1 LVLSFAITRKDI
13 RCALKYS
20 MMKVSAIAVLC
31 IFVVG
36 MAVPVLAANEE
47 RYSYITINDMT
58 INLEKDQANIRVN
71 YSIDTGTQLIVY
83 LLGKQDLKNK
93 LLKVLNYEDATVKNV
108 EMNSAEIV
116 INDISYDYGKGI
128 YWFPEH
134 EFNVVIPN
142 LRIVSPQVSR
152 EYHNTKNFSDGM
164 GFFDR

>member
-1 LVLSFAITRKDI
+1 
-13 RCALKYS
+13 
-20 MMKVSAIAVLC
+20 MMRVRAIAVLC
-31 IFVVG
+31 LIIMC
-36 MAVPVLAANEE
+36 MAMPVLAANDE
-47 RYSYITINDMT
+47 RYSYIKINDMT
-58 INLEKDQANIRVN
+58 INLEKDQANIKVN
-71 YSIDTGTQLIVY
+71 YTIDPGTQLIVY

-108 EMNSAEIV
+108 EMNSAEIL

-142 LRIVSPQVSR
+142 LRVVSPQVSR
-152 EYHNTKNFSDGM
+152 EYRNTKKFSDGM

>member
-1 LVLSFAITRKDI
+1 MRRNII
-13 RCALKYS
+13 I
-20 MMKVSAIAVLC
+20 MKISVIAVLC
-31 IFVVG
+31 IFIIS
-36 MAVPVLAANEE
+36 MAVPVLAVNDE

-58 INLEKDQANIRVN
+58 INLEKDQANIKVN
-71 YSIDTGTQLIVY
+71 YTIDPGTQLIVY

-108 EMNSAEIV
+108 ELNSAEIQ

-134 EFNVVIPN
+134 DFNVVIPN
-142 LRIVSPQVSR
+142 LRVVSPQVTR
-152 EYHNTKNFSDGM
+152 EYRNTNKFSDGM

>member
-1 LVLSFAITRKDI
+1 LRRNIVLMRA
-13 RCALKYS
+13 
-20 MMKVSAIAVLC
+20 SAIAILCVL
-31 IFVVG
+31 ILG
-36 MAVPVLAANEE
+36 MAMPVLAENDE

-58 INLEKDQANIRVN
+58 INLEKDQANIKVN
-71 YSIDTGTQLIVY
+71 YTIDPGTQLIVY

-93 LLKVLNYEDATVKNV
+93 LLKVLNYEDVTVKSV
-108 EMNSAEIV
+108 EMNSAEIQ

-142 LRIVSPQVSR
+142 LRVVSPQVSR
-152 EYHNTKNFSDGM
+152 EYRNTKKFSDGM

>member
-1 LVLSFAITRKDI
+1 
-13 RCALKYS
+13 
-20 MMKVSAIAVLC
+20 MMRVRAIAVLC
-31 IFVVG
+31 LIIMC
-36 MAVPVLAANEE
+36 MAMPVLAANDEW
-47 RYSYITINDMT
+47 YSYIKINDMT
-58 INLEKDQANIRVN
+58 IILEKDQANIKVN
-71 YSIDTGTQLIVY
+71 YTIDPGTQLIVY

-108 EMNSAEIV
+108 EMNSAEIQ

-142 LRIVSPQVSR
+142 LRVVSPQVSR
-152 EYHNTKNFSDGM
+152 EYRNTKKFSDGM

>member
-1 LVLSFAITRKDI
+1 
-13 RCALKYS
+13 
-20 MMKVSAIAVLC
+20 MMRVRVIAVLC
-31 IFVVG
+31 LIIMS
-36 MAVPVLAANEE
+36 MAMPVLAANDE
-47 RYSYITINDMT
+47 RYSYIKINDMT
-58 INLEKDQANIRVN
+58 INLEKDQANIKVN
-71 YSIDTGTQLIVY
+71 YTIDPGTQLIVY

-108 EMNSAEIV
+108 EMNSAEIL

-142 LRIVSPQVSR
+142 LRVVSPQVTR
-152 EYHNTKNFSDGM
+152 EYRNTKKFSDGM

>member
-1 LVLSFAITRKDI
+1 MNARV
-13 RCALKYS
+13 
-20 MMKVSAIAVLC
+20 IAVLC
-31 IFVVG
+31 IFLISLV
-36 MAVPVLAANEE
+36 VPVLAANDE

-58 INLEKDQANIRVN
+58 INLEKDQANIKVN

-108 EMNSAEIV
+108 EMNSAEIQV
-116 INDISYDYGKGI
+116 NDISYDYGKGI

-134 EFNVVIPN
+134 EFNVLIPS
-142 LRIVSPQVSR
+142 LKVVSPQVTR
-152 EYHNTKNFSDGM
+152 EYRNTKKFTDGM

>member
-1 LVLSFAITRKDI
+1 MRI
-13 RCALKYS
+13 R
-20 MMKVSAIAVLC
+20 AIAVLC
-31 IFVVG
+31 IIIIG
-36 MAVPVLAANEE
+36 TAMPVLAANDD

-58 INLEKDQANIRVN
+58 INLEKDQANIKVN

-93 LLKVLNYEDATVKNV
+93 LLKVLNYDDVTVKNV
-108 EMNSAEIV
+108 EMNNAEIV

-142 LRIVSPQVSR
+142 LRVVSPQVTR
-152 EYHNTKNFSDGM
+152 EYHNTKIFSEGM

>member
-1 LVLSFAITRKDI
+1 VRRNII
-13 RCALKYS
+13 V
-20 MMKVSAIAVLC
+20 MKARVIAVLC
-31 IFVVG
+31 IIIVG
-36 MAVPVLAANEE
+36 MVMPVLAVNDE

-58 INLEKDQANIRVN
+58 ISLERDQANIKVN
-71 YSIDTGTQLIVY
+71 YTIDTGTQLIVY

-108 EMNSAEIV
+108 EMNSAEIQ

-142 LRIVSPQVSR
+142 LRVVSPQVTREFRNTSR
-152 EYHNTKNFSDGM
+152 FSDGM
-164 GFFDR
+164 GFFAR

>member
-1 LVLSFAITRKDI
+1 MKTR
-13 RCALKYS
+13 
-20 MMKVSAIAVLC
+20 AIAVLC
-31 IFVVG
+31 IIFIS
-36 MAVPVLAANEE
+36 MAVPVLAANDE

-58 INLEKDQANIRVN
+58 INLDKGQANIKVN

-108 EMNSAEIV
+108 EMNSAEIQV
-116 INDISYDYGKGI
+116 NDISYDYGKGI

-134 EFNVVIPN
+134 EFNVLIPN
-142 LRIVSPQVSR
+142 LKVVSPQVTR
-152 EYHNTKNFSDGM
+152 EYHNTKKFADGM

>member
-1 LVLSFAITRKDI
+1 
-13 RCALKYS
+13 
-20 MMKVSAIAVLC
+20 MMRVRVIAVLC
-31 IFVVG
+31 LIIMS
-36 MAVPVLAANEE
+36 MAMPVLAANDE
-47 RYSYITINDMT
+47 RYSYIKINDMT
-58 INLEKDQANIRVN
+58 INLEKDQANIKVN
-71 YSIDTGTQLIVY
+71 YTIDPGTELIVY

-108 EMNSAEIV
+108 EMNSAEIL

-142 LRIVSPQVSR
+142 LRVVSPQVTR
-152 EYHNTKNFSDGM
+152 EYRNTKKFSDGM

>member
-1 LVLSFAITRKDI
+1 MRA
-13 RCALKYS
+13 
-20 MMKVSAIAVLC
+20 SAIAILCVL
-31 IFVVG
+31 ILG
-36 MAVPVLAANEE
+36 MAMPVLAENDE

-58 INLEKDQANIRVN
+58 INLEKDQANIKVN
-71 YSIDTGTQLIVY
+71 YTIDPGTQLIVY

-93 LLKVLNYEDATVKNV
+93 LLKVLNYEDVTVKSV
-108 EMNSAEIV
+108 EMNSAEIQ

-142 LRIVSPQVSR
+142 LRVVSPQVSR
-152 EYHNTKNFSDGM
+152 EYRNTKKFSDGM

>member
-1 LVLSFAITRKDI
+1 
-13 RCALKYS
+13 
-20 MMKVSAIAVLC
+20 MMRVRAIAVLC
-31 IFVVG
+31 LIIMC
-36 MAVPVLAANEE
+36 MAMPVLAANDE
-47 RYSYITINDMT
+47 RYSYIKINDMT
-58 INLEKDQANIRVN
+58 INLEKDQANIKVN
-71 YSIDTGTQLIVY
+71 YTIDPGTQLIVY

-108 EMNSAEIV
+108 EMNSAEIQ

-142 LRIVSPQVSR
+142 LRVVSPQVSR
-152 EYHNTKNFSDGM
+152 EYRNTKKFSDGM

>member
-1 LVLSFAITRKDI
+1 MRI
-13 RCALKYS
+13 R
-20 MMKVSAIAVLC
+20 AIAVLC
-31 IFVVG
+31 IIIIG
-36 MAVPVLAANEE
+36 TAMPVLAANDD

-58 INLEKDQANIRVN
+58 INLEKDQANIKVN

-93 LLKVLNYEDATVKNV
+93 LLKVLNYDDVTVKNV
-108 EMNSAEIV
+108 DMNNAEIV

-142 LRIVSPQVSR
+142 LRVVSPQVTR
-152 EYHNTKNFSDGM
+152 EYHNTKTFSEGM

>member
-1 LVLSFAITRKDI
+1 MRARV
-13 RCALKYS
+13 
-20 MMKVSAIAVLC
+20 VAVLC
-31 IFVVG
+31 IVIISMV
-36 MAVPVLAANEE
+36 MPVLAANDE

-58 INLEKDQANIRVN
+58 INLDRDQANIKVN
-71 YSIDTGTQLIVY
+71 YTIDTGTQLIVY
-83 LLGKQDLKNK
+83 LLGKQDLKIK

-108 EMNSAEIV
+108 EMNSAEIQ

-142 LRIVSPQVSR
+142 LKVVSPQVTR
-152 EYHNTKNFSDGM
+152 EFRNTNKFSDGI

>member
-1 LVLSFAITRKDI
+1 MRRNIILMRT
-13 RCALKYS
+13 
-20 MMKVSAIAVLC
+20 SAIAV
-31 IFVVG
+31 IFIIIICT
-36 MAVPVLAANEE
+36 AVPVMAANDE

-58 INLEKDQANIRVN
+58 ISLDKDQANIKVN
-71 YSIDTGTQLIVY
+71 YTIDTGTQLIVY

-108 EMNSAEIV
+108 EMNSAEIQ

-134 EFNVVIPN
+134 EFNVVIPT
-142 LRIVSPQVSR
+142 LRVVSPQVTR
-152 EYHNTKNFSDGM
+152 EYRNTKKFSDGM